1 VANFYDIT
9 TWSTKEWFQTGGTR
23 NKLIV
28 VNPSNNSDYYFK
40 CSLKREVIDYKYEFW
55 SEIIASEVGH
65 FLGFDILKYD
75 IAYNGKE
82 VGCISESMT
91 KEGINK
97 LSEGKQYLTAFR
109 PTYNPELKSSK
120 KEYNFQFIKN
130 SLKFAGLNQFINNII
145 QTIIFDAII
154 GNSDRHQEN
163 WGIITKLSNSSTQ
176 TLIDKILFTRQT
188 LIDKFLS
195 TNYSNAAIYLLDD
208 PISFARKLRLFL
220 KRSIHL
226 ESLDS
231 FSKIYDSGSSLGR
244 EIPDSNIILM
254 LKNPY
259 LIENYIK
266 KGKSEIHWESNKC
279 NHMELLAKV
288 CVEHKREVKRV
299 LKRVEKRYNKQNI
312 EDIVNNID
320 LHLPKELIY
329 YKLLDERKNLI
340 IKLITLR
347 VDLLLSFLYESN

>member
-1 VANFYDIT
+1 MADFYDIT
-9 TWSTKEWFQTGGTR
+9 TWSEKEWFQTGGTR

-28 VNPSNNSDYYFK
+28 VNPRDHSDYYFK

-55 SEIIASEVGH
+55 SEIIASEIGQ

-91 KEGINK
+91 KESINK

-120 KEYNFQFIKN
+120 KEYTFQFIEN
-130 SLKFAGLNQFINNII
+130 SLKYAKLNQFINNII

-154 GNSDRHQEN
+154 GNGDRHQEN
-163 WGIITKLSNSSTQ
+163 WGIITKLSNSS
-176 TLIDKILFTRQT
+176 KQT

-195 TNYSNAAIYLLDD
+195 ANYTKAADYLRDD
-208 PISFARKLRLFL
+208 PVSFARKLCLFL
-220 KRSIHL
+220 KRSILH

-254 LKNPY
+254 LENPS
-259 LIENYIK
+259 LIENYIN
-266 KGKSEIHWESNKC
+266 KGKSEIHWESKKC
-279 NHMELLAKV
+279 SHMELLTKV
-288 CVEHKREVKRV
+288 CVKHKREVKRV
-299 LKRVEKRYNKQNI
+299 LKRVKKRYNKQSI

-320 LHLPKELIY
+320 ILLPKELIS
-329 YKLLDERKNLI
+329 YKLPDARKKLI

-347 VDLLLSFLYESN
+347 MDLLLSFLYESN